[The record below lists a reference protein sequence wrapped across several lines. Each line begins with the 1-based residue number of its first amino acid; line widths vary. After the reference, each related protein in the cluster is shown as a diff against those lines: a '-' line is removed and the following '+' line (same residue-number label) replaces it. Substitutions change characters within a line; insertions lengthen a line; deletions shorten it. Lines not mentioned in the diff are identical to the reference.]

1 MEIKEKITEV
11 SKELKKY
18 PKWLTDKYYNRVRE
32 KAIERIKKE
41 LSLRQK
47 EISDFSDNELEAL
60 IAEEEKE
67 VMKSHKFGSM
77 QALLI
82 LLGINII

>member
-32 KAIERIKKE
+32 KAIERVKKE
-41 LSLRQK
+41 LSFIKLRY
-47 EISDFSDNELEAL
+47 
-60 IAEEEKE
+60 
-67 VMKSHKFGSM
+67 KS
-77 QALLI
+77 
-82 LLGINII
+82 NIKHL